1 LIRRSRVEL
10 RPASPAHIGTIARR
24 MREHDVAECA
34 AFGHT
39 PKQALRGALA
49 SSSIAFTAFADGR
62 AEAMMGLVV
71 TNALCGE
78 GSPWMLGSEAIYDH
92 PREMI
97 RMGPRILAL
106 MADSTPSMSGLVG
119 AGNARAIRL
128 LRRWGFAVGDVSS
141 ARCGV
146 SFVSF
151 EKEPGDV

>member
-1 LIRRSRVEL
+1 
-10 RPASPAHIGTIARR
+10 
-24 MREHDVAECA
+24 MRDHDVIECA

-49 SSSIAFTAFADGR
+49 ASSIAFTAFADGR

-71 TNALCGE
+71 TNALCGA

-97 RMGPRILAL
+97 RTGPRVLAL
-106 MADSTPSMSGLVG
+106 MADSTPSLGGLVG
-119 AGNARAIRL
+119 RDNVRAIRL
-128 LRRWGFAVGDVSS
+128 LRKWGFAVGDVPS
-141 ARCGV
+141 ARGGV
-146 SFVSF
+146 SFVSY